1 MEGVFLLV
9 SPRLKR
15 NDRPS
20 PWLDVSRRLLPAITT
35 TTIKTANRS
44 TMTRTRHGE
53 FLSRCACCVGREG
66 VYT

>member
-35 TTIKTANRS
+35 TIKTANRS

-53 FLSRCACCVGREG
+53 FLSRCACLGREC